1 MSFDIRV
8 AIDIYFASS
17 WNLISFFTRA
27 FSHNS
32 RTRTFIFLKILVR
45 DLSDFGFITNF

>member
-1 MSFDIRV
+1 MSFNIRV

-17 WNLISFFTRA
+17 WNLIPFFTHA